1 MMTVALTP
9 ELRQAL
15 EQAGGQPV
23 RIENPDNHRTYVLI
37 TEEAYHRLKP
47 PGETQQAPLPE
58 ISEGILRSQDAFFR
72 DLPELLKDESLL
84 GKWVIYHGDE
94 RIGIDPHMV
103 PLIKECNRRG
113 LTRDQY
119 DVFVIEPQSREPE
132 EVEIVTPLFE
142 ILEGVLRSQKAFL
155 RDLPELLKDEAL
167 RGKWV
172 AYHGDER
179 IGVAPSDEPLI
190 QECLRRSLKRDQ
202 YDLFI
207 IDETEEV
214 TFPSSWL

>member
-9 ELRQAL
+9 EQRQAV

-23 RIENPDNHRTYVLI
+23 RFEDPENHRHYILLD
-37 TEEAYHRLKP
+37 EEKYQRFQRL
-47 PGETQQAPLPE
+47 GEMQRETRFE
-58 ISEGILRSQDAFFR
+58 ISDDVRRSQ
-72 DLPELLKDESLL
+72 E
-84 GKWVIYHGDE
+84 
-94 RIGIDPHMV
+94 
-103 PLIKECNRRG
+103 
-113 LTRDQY
+113 T
-119 DVFVIEPQSREPE
+119 
-132 EVEIVTPLFE
+132 
-142 ILEGVLRSQKAFL
+142 FL
-155 RDLPELLKDEAL
+155 RDLPELLRDESL

-179 IGVAPSDEPLI
+179 IGVVPSDEPLI
-190 QECLRRSLKRDQ
+190 QECLRRGLKSDQ